1 MVRASTDEA
10 LGAYS
15 PTLTRLF
22 CWYLKG
28 FLTKR
33 LHAMRRLGPPPKTPA
48 GAPVVVYTNHPGWW
62 DPIVMLR
69 LSREYF
75 SDRRNFGAI
84 DADALEAY
92 AIFKR
97 VGLFG
102 VDPDPLKG
110 AAQFLR
116 VSARIVEDPATS
128 LWVTPQGRFS
138 DVRERPLGFRPGL
151 GRLASRHPQ
160 AVFLPLAIEYGFWE
174 EPKPEAFVSFGAPVR
189 GADLG
194 DDPNTALEARLA
206 ETLDT
211 LSTAV
216 AARDPAPFA
225 TLLDGGSG
233 VAWYYEAW
241 RRVKAAVTGRRYSAA
256 HRDVKK

>member
-1 MVRASTDEA
+1 MTAAAEA
-10 LGAYS
+10 ALAQRS
-15 PTLTRLF
+15 ELLTRLF

-28 FLTKR
+28 FLAKR
-33 LHAMRRLGPPPKTPA
+33 LHAMRRLGPPPQAPA
-48 GAPVVVYTNHPGWW
+48 GAPAVVYTNHPGWW
-62 DPIVMLR
+62 DPIIMLR
-69 LSREYF
+69 LSRDYF

-84 DADALEAY
+84 DADALDAY
-92 AIFKR
+92 AIFRR

-116 VSARIVEDPATS
+116 VSACIFEDPATS

-160 AVFLPLAIEYGFWE
+160 AVFLPLAIEYAFWE
-174 EPKPEAFVSFGAPVR
+174 EAKPEAFVRFGAPVR

-194 DDPNTALEARLA
+194 DDANAALEARLA
-206 ETLDT
+206 ETLDG
-211 LSTAV
+211 LSAAV

-241 RRVKAAVTGRRYSAA
+241 RRAKAALKGERYSAA